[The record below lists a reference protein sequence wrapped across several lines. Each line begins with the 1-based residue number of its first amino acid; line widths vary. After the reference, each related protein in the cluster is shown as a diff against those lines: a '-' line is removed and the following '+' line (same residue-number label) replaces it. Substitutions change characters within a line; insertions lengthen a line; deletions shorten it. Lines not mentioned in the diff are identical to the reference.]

1 MLTLAEI
8 IAEIRQQIHDPDS
21 GRIQSDTPIK
31 TVVNRVY
38 NNIVVREKCLLAS
51 ETKTTAQIVAAG
63 GILALTRVFL
73 PLQVYVSN
81 VPLNHRKA
89 ESLDYTGLAAEG
101 TLSTSDPANWYQIAP
116 SEIRFY
122 PILDAGP
129 EVVIVYGYAIPVPLS
144 LGTDQPIALPLG
156 TEDIL
161 INEASSILRTS
172 YWLSEGTA
180 TLAANESRRG
190 EQIAAVIAGIVN
202 VNR

>member
-51 ETKTTAQIVAAG
+51 ESLTKLQIVTAG
-63 GILALTRVFL
+63 GMFALTRVFL
-73 PLQVYVSN
+73 PLQVYIAN
-81 VPLNHRKA
+81 VPLNYRKA
-89 ESLDYTGLAAEG
+89 ESLDYTGLSAEG
-101 TLSTSDPANWYQIAP
+101 TVSTSAPANWYQIAP

-122 PILDAGP
+122 PALATGP
-129 EVVIVYGYAIPVPLS
+129 EIVLVYGYAIPVPLS
-144 LGTDQPIALPLG
+144 LGTDQPVALPLG

-172 YWLSEGTA
+172 YWLSEGTT
-180 TLAANESRRG
+180 TLATNESRRG